1 MDIAKYAFWGI
12 VKNAKMKIVIAK
24 KGNVSILITNA
35 MMAFVSQIF
44 ADIVQAICFALKESA
59 FQRAQ

>member
-12 VKNAKMKIVIAK
+12 VKNAKMKIVIAE

-44 ADIVQAICFALKESA
+44 ADIVQEICFALKESA
-59 FQRAQ
+59 FQRTQ